1 MFFTPVFIFLT
12 LVSSTEEGHICRPPP
27 GEEEFLAI
35 LFFAIMMMTLLTTSG
50 FQLKEAARLDREK
63 QRRRERGKG
72 GLAEED
78 RDRGEEKRK
87 ICRGSHKGG
96 FWRTVLGREV
106 CPRKKERRCRPSI
119 LSL

>member
-1 MFFTPVFIFLT
+1 MLFTPVFIFLT

-35 LFFAIMMMTLLTTSG
+35 LFFAIMMTLLTTPG
-50 FQLKEAARLDREK
+50 FQLKEAARLDGEK

-78 RDRGEEKRK
+78 RNRGEERK
-87 ICRGSHKGG
+87 EKGVPGESFSRG
-96 FWRTVLGREV
+96 LGRGKNTLGNTLQEGDTG
-106 CPRKKERRCRPSI
+106 I
-119 LSL
+119 LPAG